1 MNTGNRDP
9 ELEKQPGEVVTEPK
23 TAVSEPEKTV
33 PDTVGVVPEPEET
46 SKPSRKEKAFG
57 VLSAVFFVLAV
68 AAFLV
73 MAYIYS
79 DKDLT
84 VSPYL
89 TAFLSLSFGFGVGFG
104 MLFRTFQKK
113 EDNVSSINYFFKI
126 GFSVLILLT
135 ALLTFLFSLLQIR
148 LS

>member
-9 ELEKQPGEVVTEPK
+9 ELGKRPEEIATEPE
-23 TAVSEPEKTV
+23 A
-33 PDTVGVVPEPEET
+33 
-46 SKPSRKEKAFG
+46 PSRKEKAFG
-57 VLSAVFFVLAV
+57 TLSVVFFVLAA

-73 MAYIYS
+73 MLYVYT

-89 TAFLSLSFGFGVGFG
+89 TAFLSLAFGFGIGFG
-104 MLFRTFQKK
+104 MLFRTFQRK
-113 EDNVSSINYFFKI
+113 EENVSSINYFFKI
-126 GFSVLILLT
+126 GFSVLVLLT

>member
-46 SKPSRKEKAFG
+46 AKPSRREKAFG
-57 VLSAVFFVLAV
+57 ILSGVSFALAV

-73 MAYIYS
+73 MVYIYT

-89 TAFLSLSFGFGVGFG
+89 TASLSLAFGFGIGFG
-104 MLFRTFQKK
+104 MLFRTFQRK
-113 EDNVSSINYFFKI
+113 EENVSSINYFFKI
-126 GFSVLILLT
+126 GFSFLVLLT
-135 ALLTFLFSLLQIR
+135 ALLTFLFSLLKIR